1 MTTFTFKSLEHVD
14 EWDSDRRLVL
24 ELLSNDSLTGMTFY
38 SSAFSVEYVCT
49 VWRKNHN
56 IWEKKVAL
64 NLENQ
69 GTLGT
74 TRRDDHT
81 GLRQLIDAC
90 LPDLILS
97 GYVPT
102 GSYDFQGEIF
112 QINPHDVPIEEF
124 QLPPDL

>member
-1 MTTFTFKSLEHVD
+1 MTTFTFKSIEHQED
-14 EWDSDRRLVL
+14 DWNRALVL
-24 ELLSNDSLTGMTFY
+24 NLLSIDLLTGMTFS
-38 SSAFSVEYVCT
+38 SSAFAVQYECSV
-49 VWRKNHN
+49 WNKNAT

-74 TRRDDHT
+74 TRRDDYT

-112 QINPHDVPIEEF
+112 QINPHDVPIEAF